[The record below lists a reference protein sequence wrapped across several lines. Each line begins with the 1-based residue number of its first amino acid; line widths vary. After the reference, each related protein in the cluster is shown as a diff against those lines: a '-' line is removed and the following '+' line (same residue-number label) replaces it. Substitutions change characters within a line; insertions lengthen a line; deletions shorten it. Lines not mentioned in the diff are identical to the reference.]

1 MNTFNFSE
9 KNNVYILLFYFL
21 RYLLNVNKLPINN
34 SYFIG
39 SKSYN
44 KENKNKFTR
53 QKITLDKFVYTP
65 NSNKSSLNSSISSS
79 YRKLNSHRDYL
90 INPNLDNFI
99 RNDYSNQSKKSDI
112 ALKKQ
117 KQLLNDK
124 ELNIINY
131 SAPIEFDDEII
142 FNKQKE
148 NQQSKISNL
157 LHKKMIISKNIPK
170 LKKLNFN
177 ITNQKSTYIQNL
189 MKQKDIIFNKKYLK
203 HLKPV
208 KFYLNSKS
216 KFFEVT
222 RNKSLILPKE
232 YSYEEKSIY
241 EVINGNKFYANKL
254 IIDNNETKNNTNNFF
269 LKRKNSDIITMDNKI
284 IINKLSLSPLKFQY
298 NSEKIKNKK
307 SKKLKFIPYQKMKI
321 LSRKG
326 FEKMK
331 EKKFSDFYEE
341 LNNAIDTVEKNKKN
355 YKNIMA
361 VNAQIYVNN
370 KNDSLNYL
378 L

>member
-1 MNTFNFSE
+1 M
-9 KNNVYILLFYFL
+9 KN
-21 RYLLNVNKLPINN
+21 YLLNVNKLPINN

-131 SAPIEFDDEII
+131 SAPIEFDEEII

-177 ITNQKSTYIQNL
+177 ITNEKNTSIQNL
-189 MKQKDIIFNKKYLK
+189 LKQKDIIFNKKYLK

-241 EVINGNKFYANKL
+241 EVIKGNKFYANKL

-355 YKNIMA
+355 YKNIMS

>member
-1 MNTFNFSE
+1 M
-9 KNNVYILLFYFL
+9 KN
-21 RYLLNVNKLPINN
+21 YLLNVNKLLINN

-131 SAPIEFDDEII
+131 SAPIEFDEEII

-177 ITNQKSTYIQNL
+177 ITNEKNTSIQNL